1 MQDVVHPDSVRE
13 STNLDQIILRQTQQI
28 SATKVRKRAHV
39 AGQAVEVEPLRQM
52 LGRGVLGHLNILLLM
67 I

>member
-39 AGQAVEVEPLRQM
+39 AGQAVEVEPLR
-52 LGRGVLGHLNILLLM
+52 
-67 I
+67 